1 MVHGFNHSSFSFNF
15 QQHRVGVICDYFH
28 FQQLFSDVVTIGG
41 MGEEG
46 GIHNKGNNKITE
58 LRTIL

>member
-1 MVHGFNHSSFSFNF
+1 MVNVY
-15 QQHRVGVICDYFH
+15 RVGVIGDYFH

-46 GIHNKGNNKITE
+46 GINNE
-58 LRTIL
+58 WLYVSGALFVL

>member
-15 QQHRVGVICDYFH
+15 QQHRVGVIGDYFH

-46 GIHNKGNNKITE
+46 GINNGW
-58 LRTIL
+58 LYVSGVLFVL